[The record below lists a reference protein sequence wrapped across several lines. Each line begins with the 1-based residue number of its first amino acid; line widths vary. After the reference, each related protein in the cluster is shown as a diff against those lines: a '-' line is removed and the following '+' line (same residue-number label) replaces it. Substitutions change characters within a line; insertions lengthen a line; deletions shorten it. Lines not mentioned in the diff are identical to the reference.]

1 MSSSQQSP
9 PPPAPPAPFQKVSF
23 PLVLLK
29 PNQPGVECILEVGET
44 LRLVRANG
52 VQLFRFQ
59 YSQVKRWSASKDG
72 RDLQLQV
79 SLGNASG
86 HLKFEP
92 TRPDGGATVKA
103 AVDALQNVVQN
114 LVTKRASVARTAN
127 DAGSDDLD
135 ENATQRRRSSNK
147 TSSSSVIAEQQMTT
161 QQHPMQ
167 PPPQPPP
174 PPQHAAAPTPPV
186 PPQRTTSPPATGAP
200 TPTNQMPAA
209 VKRLSTLERV
219 KSIFRRESTTAKSDS
234 ASPQGSEDF
243 SYQQLKHNAEVA
255 TQNELY
261 QAHLDSINKQRL
273 EPDMVAKLKVATARG
288 KARLQT
294 KKKMSVGGDET
305 SPPNPEPRTP
315 LWPSVSSEAG
325 SPVPAGPSSSAGSK
339 WLQNSPSQPSQE
351 ASPSPQP
358 VSGLTRL
365 RRASQAAM
373 AENAPTPTTVDTPPP
388 PPIATPSAPD
398 PRIEDLESALRAAQQ
413 EMDDLRAAASAKP
426 PPPTPPTDDSSEV
439 RKLTEEVAR
448 LSKQLADSEAAN
460 KVMQT
465 DVAETKSAAAA
476 RARERDTAR
485 DRVIM
490 LERTKVDF
498 EAAKT
503 RASDEIATLKREK
516 TKLERDLVDAQANA
530 NSGPSEEILLQ
541 KEQEHEAAL
550 AKLRGEKEIAET
562 QLGEQMAMAAQ
573 SDDDLNA
580 TRYAL
585 EQANAKLANS
595 EKELASVRADLDE
608 VGAEALANEDVTV
621 GELARLRAQV
631 GELERERDGA
641 LNHRTAAEDRV
652 KLLEDEPAAVS
663 RQSNPPSKPDIARS
677 IAQVE
682 QLTAECSISLRLQ
695 ADAGVLK
702 DGVVPF
708 DSSWQR
714 SDRPSKTRRL
724 DQDDVS
730 RLVLIM
736 ANDRA
741 FSVVPSEELS
751 SMVSACATVQ
761 TFNPSA
767 VIHPRNRPFD
777 AAFFVRAGDVH
788 KVYDDVST
796 SGVPLSAG
804 ESVLVEAAVRRVPA
818 SCTLRVQGDE
828 AEVYAID
835 IDAMCAHFSDSSHQ
849 RYLSDLRAVSSDE
862 TDTPTSLR
870 VCTDGSSLRRA
881 YCALAALLAGGADGA
896 SEVRVKELEASLAE
910 ALESAHAHAAASGET
925 STSLDE
931 VTTQLVAMEK
941 ARSLLESALVA
952 ERAHNASLT
961 ERLAERE
968 SELESAEIRAGRAEE
983 AVERLRANSDGKD
996 EQDLFFDGQSKQKSD
1011 DAFAA
1016 APSPEPPA
1024 SPSVSLAVS
1033 DATPISTLPRWAR
1046 ADSAEFRQLLNRAN
1060 KVLGDEFD
1068 ESSFASDAE
1077 ALASRLVRT
1086 LDVLANAQERIERAE
1101 DEHTTLQWKLTAAE
1115 QRAEDAASA
1124 EAAARHVA
1132 DEATGR
1138 NARLIEE
1145 LEEKNAAYLREI
1157 DSSRAEREQ
1166 LLDAER
1172 ERMNA
1177 SVLLAERDAARE
1189 ECRVLRTTF
1198 DQAQHRLVRAED
1210 EASEKSKETKE
1221 AMAELVKAR
1230 RDAASAA
1237 AEREAAKIEVEE
1249 VKASCRKALL
1259 RLKEHELRGEAS
1271 VCGEKR
1277 VFACTNAEGSK
1288 IAVSFDAGGIE
1299 VYREGAKSSEDPIFR
1314 APVEDIVRYN
1324 LHAGHVTLATRQRG
1338 EISLLC
1344 PRTDSVALVAA
1355 LHLHLELNSLDGVSC
1370 ELIADSLLDKENDR
1384 EMANMQQEVQGTRKS
1399 TTDTNNGGDGSAVD
1413 PGSILGIASGLD
1425 SLTKQ
1430 LEAKL
1435 GRSEEPAYTA
1445 PSMSAPQLVLAPPS
1459 PLAVRYGEPRAA
1471 DGGDVVRLRRSL
1483 LKARE
1488 QASTAQA
1495 VNEQLK
1501 MRLADLE
1508 AGAINAMRDA
1518 RKMLAE
1524 FASESKLVQ
1533 SDPPVDARH
1542 LASSISSRIAEASE
1556 RIAGLAVQE
1565 GVLCHAAVRE
1575 LEAIWRTRVE
1585 KLIEASAAADEDED
1599 EDEDEAEGED
1609 HGTYVATKGVDA
1621 NGEVRV
1627 MAHRPAT
1634 VDIEAHVKPLR
1645 ERIAE
1650 LTDELSAARAE
1661 AEKCGA
1667 ARDDIEVQLRAAESE
1682 VKRLSVYAD
1691 ELEAARA
1698 RMEVQCVDLQ
1708 KQLEREAELSADVLL
1723 PDLEARAR
1731 HTQQENAW
1739 RAAEERWKA
1748 EKRIL
1753 EERLV
1758 NVSSVARREED
1769 SARAA
1774 IDAGRKLQEE
1784 NERLRREG
1792 LGVATVAAAA
1802 ASVRASL
1809 DSAPTPWTTAAV
1821 VAGTPRLHLGAPPGS
1836 VGVASEL
1843 AATPATAP
1851 PGPGRSSALPLAP
1864 TTATVGRTRGRSLAA
1879 QSKVLGLVGE
1889 IHKSLVDSNTDA
1901 TSVATPWL
1909 TSSSSA
1915 NTFGGGGGASTA
1927 PPPLP
1932 GTSGRRRALLVTPS
1946 SSGGYANGEGTGGGG
1961 GGYFVRP

>member
-1 MSSSQQSP
+1 M
-9 PPPAPPAPFQKVSF
+9 
-23 PLVLLK
+23 
-29 PNQPGVECILEVGET
+29 
-44 LRLVRANG
+44 
-52 VQLFRFQ
+52 
-59 YSQVKRWSASKDG
+59 
-72 RDLQLQV
+72 
-79 SLGNASG
+79 
-86 HLKFEP
+86 
-92 TRPDGGATVKA
+92 
-103 AVDALQNVVQN
+103 
-114 LVTKRASVARTAN
+114 
-127 DAGSDDLD
+127 
-135 ENATQRRRSSNK
+135 
-147 TSSSSVIAEQQMTT
+147 
-161 QQHPMQ
+161 
-167 PPPQPPP
+167 
-174 PPQHAAAPTPPV
+174 
-186 PPQRTTSPPATGAP
+186 
-200 TPTNQMPAA
+200 
-209 VKRLSTLERV
+209 
-219 KSIFRRESTTAKSDS
+219 
-234 ASPQGSEDF
+234 
-243 SYQQLKHNAEVA
+243 
-255 TQNELY
+255 
-261 QAHLDSINKQRL
+261 
-273 EPDMVAKLKVATARG
+273 
-288 KARLQT
+288 
-294 KKKMSVGGDET
+294 
-305 SPPNPEPRTP
+305 
-315 LWPSVSSEAG
+315 
-325 SPVPAGPSSSAGSK
+325 
-339 WLQNSPSQPSQE
+339 
-351 ASPSPQP
+351 
-358 VSGLTRL
+358 
-365 RRASQAAM
+365 
-373 AENAPTPTTVDTPPP
+373 
-388 PPIATPSAPD
+388 
-398 PRIEDLESALRAAQQ
+398 
-413 EMDDLRAAASAKP
+413 
-426 PPPTPPTDDSSEV
+426 
-439 RKLTEEVAR
+439 
-448 LSKQLADSEAAN
+448 
-460 KVMQT
+460 
-465 DVAETKSAAAA
+465 
-476 RARERDTAR
+476 
-485 DRVIM
+485 
-490 LERTKVDF
+490 
-498 EAAKT
+498 
-503 RASDEIATLKREK
+503 
-516 TKLERDLVDAQANA
+516 
-530 NSGPSEEILLQ
+530 
-541 KEQEHEAAL
+541 
-550 AKLRGEKEIAET
+550 
-562 QLGEQMAMAAQ
+562 
-573 SDDDLNA
+573 
-580 TRYAL
+580 
-585 EQANAKLANS
+585 
-595 EKELASVRADLDE
+595 
-608 VGAEALANEDVTV
+608 
-621 GELARLRAQV
+621 
-631 GELERERDGA
+631 
-641 LNHRTAAEDRV
+641 
-652 KLLEDEPAAVS
+652 
-663 RQSNPPSKPDIARS
+663 
-677 IAQVE
+677 
-682 QLTAECSISLRLQ
+682 
-695 ADAGVLK
+695 
-702 DGVVPF
+702 
-708 DSSWQR
+708 
-714 SDRPSKTRRL
+714 
-724 DQDDVS
+724 
-730 RLVLIM
+730 
-736 ANDRA
+736 
-741 FSVVPSEELS
+741 
-751 SMVSACATVQ
+751 
-761 TFNPSA
+761 
-767 VIHPRNRPFD
+767 
-777 AAFFVRAGDVH
+777 
-788 KVYDDVST
+788 
-796 SGVPLSAG
+796 
-804 ESVLVEAAVRRVPA
+804 
-818 SCTLRVQGDE
+818 
-828 AEVYAID
+828 
-835 IDAMCAHFSDSSHQ
+835 
-849 RYLSDLRAVSSDE
+849 
-862 TDTPTSLR
+862 
-870 VCTDGSSLRRA
+870 CTDGSSLRRA

-941 ARSLLESALVA
+941 ARSHLESALVA

-996 EQDLFFDGQSKQKSD
+996 ERDLFFDGQSKQKSD

-1124 EAAARHVA
+1124 EAAARRVA

-1198 DQAQHRLVRAED
+1198 DQAQHRLERAED

-1488 QASTAQA
+1488 HASTAQA

-1533 SDPPVDARH
+1533 SDPPVHARH

-1621 NGEVRV
+1621 NGEVGV

-1731 HTQQENAW
+1731 HTHQENAW

-1748 EKRIL
+1748 DKRIL

-1901 TSVATPWL
+1901 TSLATPWL

-1915 NTFGGGGGASTA
+1915 NTFGGGGASTA

-1946 SSGGYANGEGTGGGG
+1946 SNGGDANGEGIGGG